1 MSMSNENEPQKSS
14 APADPGPP
22 EWLKAANASKDRA
35 RTLFPKS
42 TIGQSPRSTIGVP
55 SEPVAAASA
64 PSAASPEATAPEATA
79 PVVATTSPAN
89 TASPATT
96 AEASHPL
103 LPYTAPLTPSDSNGA
118 VPEDAAPAIPTP
130 PFQPATAATSNPSVT
145 PATSN
150 PFATPAPNNPYAA
163 PASANRYA
171 APASANPYATASASN
186 PYATPAPGSSAL
198 AGKGLSVTS
207 LILGCIGVVLTI
219 VWLGFFPAL
228 AAVITGHMAQRRQP
242 AAKGFWLTGLVT
254 GYLGLVF
261 STILVVWIVAVFVQ
275 SYMAIGAGQ

>member
-1 MSMSNENEPQKSS
+1 MSTSNENEPQERT

-64 PSAASPEATAPEATA
+64 SSATSPAATSPE
-79 PVVATTSPAN
+79 VATTSSADA
-89 TASPATT
+89 ASPATT
-96 AEASHPL
+96 AEASHPP
-103 LPYTAPLTPSDSNGA
+103 LPYPAPLTPSD
-118 VPEDAAPAIPTP
+118 P
-130 PFQPATAATSNPSVT
+130 
-145 PATSN
+145 
-150 PFATPAPNNPYAA
+150 
-163 PASANRYA
+163 YA
-171 APASANPYATASASN
+171 APASANPYAAASASN
-186 PYATPAPGSSAL
+186 PYATPAPGASAL